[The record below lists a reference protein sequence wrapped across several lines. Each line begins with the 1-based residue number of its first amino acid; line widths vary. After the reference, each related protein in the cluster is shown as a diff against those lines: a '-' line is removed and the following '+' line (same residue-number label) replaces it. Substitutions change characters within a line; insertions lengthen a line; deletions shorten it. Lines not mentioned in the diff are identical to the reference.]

1 MKTKSIILLS
11 VCAIV
16 TLSFTF
22 SSVKKNTASKSKEPA
37 VHSSTSN
44 HRGGFALED
53 KLI

>member
-22 SSVKKNTASKSKEPA
+22 VSAKKAAPSKPTKST
-37 VHSSTSN
+37 VHTKSGSN
-44 HRGGFALED
+44 SGGFILED
-53 KLI
+53 KMI